1 MKLSTEEVNYVFNY
15 IKNIDVKFYEIQ
27 VELTDH
33 LVLIMEEIWT
43 EDPKLTFHQVMF
55 RAEQRFGKNYFK
67 EVEEERTKLLR
78 KEYRRLQFK
87 RVGNYFKFP
96 RIISTL
102 LLIFIVYRIS
112 FNFEDISLYIK
123 ILYSVLIFA
132 SAGLILNWFINRKI
146 NGHKFLALETAF
158 ILNNSPISFSYL
170 TLLNA
175 NNLKESLNQ
184 NHLFFLPLCC
194 LWVFGLLIT
203 IEGKLITKQIISDIK
218 KQYQLV

>member
-158 ILNNSPISFSYL
+158 ILNNS
-170 TLLNA
+170 
-175 NNLKESLNQ
+175 
-184 NHLFFLPLCC
+184 
-194 LWVFGLLIT
+194 G
-203 IEGKLITKQIISDIK
+203 
-218 KQYQLV
+218 